1 MKKRQKIFFIT
12 LVSMLFL
19 NNLQIYGSP
28 IKMRLLYDGKMHDYE
43 AESIRIVVN
52 QQELAI
58 EDMPPILLYDRTL
71 MPARAV
77 FEALG
82 AEVAWNAETQEV
94 YIRRNDDVVILKAD
108 NKVANINGTEFT
120 MDVPAKVINER
131 TMIPVRAVSEAL
143 ECTVEWDE
151 NTRTVSIT
159 EKETEEIVIP
169 EPEKP
174 EQTPIQDTEQ
184 KTEQQTPTQDTE
196 QKTEQQTPTQDTEQ
210 KTEQQTPTQDT
221 EQKTEQQ
228 TPTQS
233 TEQKPS
239 QENTNIA
246 ETKEYAQGGTGEIPK
261 QNIGIVHVAPPESE
275 KQDQTFTIIASDEIA
290 KFQEKPGKQYE
301 VIIDIYYGQKE
312 ILTDNMEVLTSD
324 LVSNIISSQYRDNG
338 TTVTRIIFELKREC
352 EYDIHLNRTKDNII
366 VDFEEKEG
374 GSVNPNINNTG
385 TNNNTNHN
393 NTNNNTN
400 MGTSINTNTNQP
412 NQIKNVF
419 YDTSRKAITLSK
431 SDLFAISNIEHK
443 DDYLNKK
450 YQILLPDDYS
460 SIYGSGTMKLDTT
473 ELLSV
478 TISQEQGKTAFT
490 FQENGIYAF
499 TITEDAN
506 YYYINVKNPKEVYD
520 KVVVLD
526 AGHGGQDPGTNGNG
540 IDEKDMTLAILQKT
554 YSKLQNTDK
563 VKTYVTRIAD
573 TYPENI
579 DRAMMANEIGDIFI
593 SVHMNSAKPNPTP
606 NGTEVLFITH
616 ETDKKGK
623 LTSKDVAS
631 VLLKNVVNALGTNNR
646 GLKYDTSEQKNL
658 IVLNKT
664 VVPAV
669 IVETLFLSNPG
680 DALKISN
687 EIYQENAAQ
696 AIYDSIIELANNY
709 QWR

>member
-1 MKKRQKIFFIT
+1 M
-12 LVSMLFL
+12 
-19 NNLQIYGSP
+19 
-28 IKMRLLYDGKMHDYE
+28 
-43 AESIRIVVN
+43 
-52 QQELAI
+52 
-58 EDMPPILLYDRTL
+58 
-71 MPARAV
+71 
-77 FEALG
+77 
-82 AEVAWNAETQEV
+82 
-94 YIRRNDDVVILKAD
+94 
-108 NKVANINGTEFT
+108 
-120 MDVPAKVINER
+120 
-131 TMIPVRAVSEAL
+131 
-143 ECTVEWDE
+143 
-151 NTRTVSIT
+151 
-159 EKETEEIVIP
+159 
-169 EPEKP
+169 
-174 EQTPIQDTEQ
+174 
-184 KTEQQTPTQDTE
+184 
-196 QKTEQQTPTQDTEQ
+196 
-210 KTEQQTPTQDT
+210 
-221 EQKTEQQ
+221 
-228 TPTQS
+228 
-233 TEQKPS
+233 
-239 QENTNIA
+239 
-246 ETKEYAQGGTGEIPK
+246 
-261 QNIGIVHVAPPESE
+261 
-275 KQDQTFTIIASDEIA
+275 
-290 KFQEKPGKQYE
+290 
-301 VIIDIYYGQKE
+301 
-312 ILTDNMEVLTSD
+312 
-324 LVSNIISSQYRDNG
+324 
-338 TTVTRIIFELKREC
+338 
-352 EYDIHLNRTKDNII
+352 
-366 VDFEEKEG
+366 
-374 GSVNPNINNTG
+374 
-385 TNNNTNHN
+385 
-393 NTNNNTN
+393 
-400 MGTSINTNTNQP
+400 
-412 NQIKNVF
+412 
-419 YDTSRKAITLSK
+419 
-431 SDLFAISNIEHK
+431 
-443 DDYLNKK
+443 
-450 YQILLPDDYS
+450 PDDYS